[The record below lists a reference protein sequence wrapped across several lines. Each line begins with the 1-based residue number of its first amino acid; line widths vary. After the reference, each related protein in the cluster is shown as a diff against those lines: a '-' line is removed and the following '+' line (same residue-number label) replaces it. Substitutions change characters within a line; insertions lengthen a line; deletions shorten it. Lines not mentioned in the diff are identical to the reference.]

1 MEDPREDPWQC
12 TASTLLMILSCYL
25 TRMSSSNTDDLNTNV
40 AKVGLRISCE
50 KTKAMLVGEPP
61 TTPISVVSNYSRVLT
76 ISSTLAATSPSSLI
90 LSKRASEWAWLGKAA
105 LVFQRLSVQRQHLVT
120 PLTVPSNFVSTHQS
134 CYPQHCMHVKNG
146 SQWRVSATPQGVFHC
161 RCIRKILGLSW
172 QDRVTN
178 DELMRRSGMEALSK
192 IVQTRRLRLA
202 GHVLRLP
209 DVRPACIAMTWIPES
224 GRRTRGRPQKTWWT
238 LFKEDLHR
246 MNITLHGARRAA
258 NDRHR
263 WRNLVAQCPVW
274 DKRN

>member
-1 MEDPREDPWQC
+1 MLQKSACALAVRRRRLC
-12 TASTLLMILSCYL
+12 LLGNHLLCQSQLSQ
-25 TRMSSSNTDDLNTNV
+25 T
-40 AKVGLRISCE
+40 
-50 KTKAMLVGEPP
+50 
-61 TTPISVVSNYSRVLT
+61 YSRVLT

-178 DELMRRSGMEALSK
+178 DELMRRSGMEALSE

-209 DVRPACIAMTWIPES
+209 DVRPACVAMTWIPES